1 MIFFLRIR
9 RPPRSTR
16 TDSLLPYTTLFRSVE
31 FFLRA
36 PDGRID
42 KIITRPTSDRMAMH
56 AGGKVVWRGD
66 DIFFRIETPDGTPG
80 SVFEMRAW
88 CRNQKSMRVVSNERN
103 ARTLTMHIGQ
113 QGALSSARISDALSD
128 LDDI

>member
-1 MIFFLRIR
+1 MRSSDWSSDVCSSDLEIGVLAYDWSPDGKSLWYSQLKAKSGPPPIRFDDAASSLRSR
-9 RPPRSTR
+9 RRS
-16 TDSLLPYTTLFRSVE
+16 SIEAEVE

-80 SVFEMRAW
+80 RD
-88 CRNQKSMRVVSNERN
+88 RKSTRLN
-103 ARTLTMHIGQ
+103 
-113 QGALSSARISDALSD
+113 SSH
-128 LDDI
+128 